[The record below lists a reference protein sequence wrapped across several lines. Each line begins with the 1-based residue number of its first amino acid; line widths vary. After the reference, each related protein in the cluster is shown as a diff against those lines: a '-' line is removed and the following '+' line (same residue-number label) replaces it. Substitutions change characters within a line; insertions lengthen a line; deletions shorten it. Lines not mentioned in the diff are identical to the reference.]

1 MRDALHA
8 EFVHDE
14 TIPHETRQN
23 EELLERLRE
32 ELLARPSDCDALK
45 QAGGLLFEMGRF
57 EEAAAHLAKAVSS
70 GRLNQDAHFDTLM
83 QLADCYEE
91 LQKWDSAR
99 KYWQAASALSPDKAQ
114 PHVRLGTLAF
124 QRGQL
129 DQAERLFRVAGKL
142 QEDCG
147 EAYGGLAMICQH
159 RGDHSGAFE
168 MYLKCLELDTDNL
181 VALLGL
187 FQTSCRMGSFSKIIH
202 YLEVYLENNP
212 SDASVLFCL
221 ASLYAREG
229 RLWRA
234 RQAVRK
240 VLKEAPEKQDA
251 KNLLAELEEAL
262 GDEDSGVDARL

>member
-1 MRDALHA
+1 MAEAIEVTESVPKRAVDLFERGQGAADRENYDYAITLYLEALYLA
-8 EFVHDE
+8 PTFV
-14 TIPHETRQN
+14 TARK
-23 EELLERLRE
+23 RLRE
-32 ELLARPSDCDALK
+32 I
-45 QAGGLLFEMGRF
+45 
-57 EEAAAHLAKAVSS
+57 
-70 GRLNQDAHFDTLM
+70 
-83 QLADCYEE
+83 E
-91 LQKWDSAR
+91 LQKWNSAR

-159 RGDHSGAFE
+159 RGDHSDAFE

-234 RQAVRK
+234 RQAVRQA
-240 VLKEAPEKQDA
+240 LKEAPDKQDA
-251 KNLLAELEEAL
+251 KDLLAELEEAL
-262 GDEDSGVDARL
+262 ADADNGVDARL